1 MMMLMMMLMMN
12 KRQTEQFLRIDNHDI
27 PCVSQVSDLGLTVG
41 SRQARDLNSLL
52 MYLIYVKAHRK
63 ANLIL
68 RCFESRNIS
77 SLTAAF
83 KTYVRPVLEYCS
95 VVWNPF
101 LIKDIDQLEKVQ
113 RRFTKCLPALNIIL
127 TSSDSTDLT

>member
-1 MMMLMMMLMMN
+1 MLMMLMMN

-63 ANLIL
+63 ANLII

-83 KTYVRPVLEYCS
+83 KTCTSCTRILFGCLEPISYQRYRLTRKS
-95 VVWNPF
+95 T
-101 LIKDIDQLEKVQ
+101 KKVHK
-113 RRFTKCLPALNIIL
+113 TLAWP
-127 TSSDSTDLT
+127 